1 MSWQTSGSSGDHGIG
16 ARDSRCDGG
25 PVVKISDGNL
35 EAPMLD
41 REGAREAVKATT
53 SWSSPSADGSLR
65 LSAYNDDRHLGPG
78 S

>member
-1 MSWQTSGSSGDHGIG
+1 
-16 ARDSRCDGG
+16 
-25 PVVKISDGNL
+25 VKISDGNL

-41 REGAREAVKATT
+41 REGVREAVKATT

-65 LSAYNDDRHLGPG
+65 LSGYNDDRHLGPG